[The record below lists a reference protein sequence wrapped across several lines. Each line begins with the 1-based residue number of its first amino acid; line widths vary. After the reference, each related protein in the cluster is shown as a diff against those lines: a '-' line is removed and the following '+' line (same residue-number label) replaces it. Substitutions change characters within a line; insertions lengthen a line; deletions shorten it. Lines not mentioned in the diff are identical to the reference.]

1 MVFGLPVTGA
11 AEELK
16 FMDLASSCCSSFGV
30 VMRSSRNFFPQIVS
44 LVLMSIVV
52 FAGCKPEPEKTTF
65 IPPVTVAHPVKQ
77 DVTLYVH
84 FTGTVQAVDSVD
96 VEAHITGYLEE
107 IKFKSGSDVKKGDVL
122 FIIDQS
128 SFKAQVDRTNAN
140 VAQAKAQRTLAHVEY
155 QRDQQIQKQDAGAIA
170 QVTLDRALANVGVQD
185 ANVLEAEATLEE
197 AQVNL
202 DYCTI
207 KAPIS
212 GHISRNYVSIG
223 NLLTGGTSQATLLT
237 TIVSVDPIY
246 AYCDVDERS
255 IERFQKMV
263 REGEIPPLPS
273 KQIPVELGLPID
285 GDEYPHKGV
294 IDFVENQYTTNTGT
308 LQVRGVFQ
316 NPLPKVGTRVLAP
329 GQFAKLR
336 VPRPSGDTLLI
347 SEKAVSQDVVGTFV
361 VVVNDKNIAEYRYI
375 KTGSVVDGMQVIE
388 KGLTTEDLVVVDG
401 IHNARPG
408 AEVKVTIQPPPVS
421 AQPGPSSKTETS
433 ASTASVSVPKPTK

>member
-1 MVFGLPVTGA
+1 
-11 AEELK
+11 
-16 FMDLASSCCSSFGV
+16 MDLASPCCLFFGV
-30 VMRSSRNFFPQIVS
+30 VMRSSRKFFPQVVS

-52 FAGCKPEPEKTTF
+52 SAGCKQETRKNTF
-65 IPPVTVAHPVKQ
+65 VPPVTVAHPVKR
-77 DVTLYVH
+77 DVTLYVR
-84 FTGTVQAVDSVD
+84 FTGTVQAIDSVD
-96 VEAHITGYLEE
+96 VESHITGYLEN
-107 IKFKSGSDVKKGDVL
+107 IKFTSGSDVKKGDVL
-122 FIIDQS
+122 FVIDQS
-128 SFKAQVDRTNAN
+128 SFKAQVDRAKAN
-140 VAQAKAQRTLAHVEY
+140 VVQAKAQRNLAHVEY

-185 ANVLEAEATLEE
+185 ASVLEAQAALEE

-212 GHISRNYVSIG
+212 GHISRNYVSEG
-223 NLLTGGTSQATLLT
+223 NLITGGTSQATLLT

-273 KQIPVELGLPID
+273 KEIPVELGLPID

-294 IDFVENQYTTNTGT
+294 IDFVENQYTTDTGT
-308 LQVRGVFQ
+308 LQVRGEFK
-316 NPLPKVGTRVLAP
+316 NPKPEVGARVLVP

-401 IHNARPG
+401 LHNARPG
-408 AEVKVTIQPPPVS
+408 SEVKVTVQPPSEGV
-421 AQPGPSSKTETS
+421 QPGTSLETDAS
-433 ASTASVSVPKPTK
+433 ASTASASVPKPGK